1 MTVITSSLLEE
12 AGFLH
17 GFGTRLTTRN
27 DLPSP
32 IHILLQVHGSRI
44 ICLGE
49 QMMRIQDP
57 RSKIQDLSPNVI
69 FRGVPEE
76 PFRFEKGDA
85 LMTSL
90 PGISIG
96 IRTADCLPVLLA
108 DPVSNTVA
116 AVHCGWR
123 SLALDLAEQTVGSMA
138 SLTGNEPSG
147 FLAALGPAI
156 GTCCYEVGQE
166 VIEQFQRSDTDP
178 AFCTERDGSRF
189 LNLRSI
195 TSSQLVRAGL
205 PTDHIDD
212 LNQCTACQP
221 ELFNSHRA
229 RRDEGRMV
237 SFIRARD

>member
-12 AGFLH
+12 GRFLH

-32 IHILLQVHGSRI
+32 IHILLQVHGGRI
-44 ICLGE
+44 VCLGE
-49 QMMRIQDP
+49 QTHQVQGSRFKVQD
-57 RSKIQDLSPNVI
+57 INPNLI

-108 DPVSNTVA
+108 DLASNTVA

-156 GTCCYEVGQE
+156 NVCCYEVGLE
-166 VIEQFQRSDTDP
+166 VIRQFQKNNIGP
-178 AFCTERDGSRF
+178 APYAMRGGRYF
-189 LNLRSI
+189 LNLRAVAG
-195 TSSQLVRAGL
+195 SQLVKAGL
-205 PTDHIDD
+205 LQEHIDD